1 MNHRDAVEF
10 VGILLLATCSL
21 VFAALWWSA
30 YITQNA
36 VYMTIDQ
43 YGEATIEALVWFVAA
58 PVMLYA
64 VSSYLRRLA
73 EDS

>member
-1 MNHRDAVEF
+1 MKHRDAVEF

-30 YITQNA
+30 YISQN
-36 VYMTIDQ
+36 VVNMTIDQ
-43 YGEATIEALVWFVAA
+43 YGEATAEAVVWFLIT

-64 VSSYLRRLA
+64 ISSYLRRLA
-73 EDS
+73 DSN